1 MRSVDVFVLIIWIPY
16 DTLYLVWN
24 HTVVLNFYSI
34 IINKWLQFQSHR
46 FPNNMSCLV
55 IIKSTTK
62 NFTLPQKH
70 PLRLKY
76 LVKYISS
83 NYTPFFPQQAGLNI
97 SLPCLYYCNRGTLPI
112 LLSIFIFHLSF
123 HLLDFWFRYLC
134 YVILYE
140 YPNKNYRLAT
150 YIRILNKTF
159 YEMVYSKSLI

>member
-16 DTLYLVWN
+16 YPLYLVWN
-24 HTVVLNFYSI
+24 HTAVLNFYSI
-34 IINKWLQFQSHR
+34 IINKWLQFQSLW

-97 SLPCLYYCNRGTLPI
+97 SLPCLYYCNRGTLQTKLFKTVIHIYISFIISFIRFLVP
-112 LLSIFIFHLSF
+112 LSM
-123 HLLDFWFRYLC
+123 LC
-134 YVILYE
+134 YTLWISKQKLQISYLY
-140 YPNKNYRLAT
+140 T
-150 YIRILNKTF
+150 YIK
-159 YEMVYSKSLI
+159 